1 MPSAIAWFIVSDSCE
16 KHPEFKLCWYKPVNE
31 SNAPLSLA
39 GTPAA
44 SPLGYT
50 SWMLGQAAREPLFIM
65 VVIYIF
71 FPYFSNV
78 VIGDPVR
85 GQTMVGALNASAGLF
100 MAFTV
105 PFMGAI
111 ADKIGRR
118 KPWILVSYCIMGA
131 AGIGLWWILPAGEGL
146 GVTWGS
152 ALILVFLVAFGYAEV
167 FHNSMLSSVAPVDKT
182 GLISGLG
189 FALANLC
196 AIIFLLFVLI
206 AFALPGLMDLGFI
219 PDEPLFGLDR
229 STHGHDRIV
238 GPIGGAWL
246 FLAIIPLLLF
256 TPDGKASGRS
266 LSADVRSGLQDVMG
280 TIRQLKHYSN
290 VAIFLLARMFFNDGM
305 MGVVIFSGVY
315 ASGTFGWDTT
325 SLLVLGLVTTISAM
339 IGVFIGGF
347 LDDRF
352 GSLVTL
358 KFAVGLMAVLL
369 LALISIQP
377 DTIWFVVGV
386 STEPVWASPV
396 FSTIAEITYFLTFQL
411 FAASALIGLSTSR
424 TMMARISPPERTTQ
438 FFGLYSL
445 SGTVTAFLAPLMVA
459 TLTGWFQ
466 SQRIGFGSLLILI
479 VIGGA
484 LLLKVREERATAAP
498 G

>member
-1 MPSAIAWFIVSDSCE
+1 
-16 KHPEFKLCWYKPVNE
+16 
-31 SNAPLSLA
+31 
-39 GTPAA
+39 
-44 SPLGYT
+44 
-50 SWMLGQAAREPLFIM
+50 MLGQAAREPLFII

-85 GQTMVGALNASAGLF
+85 GQTVVGALNASAGLF

-146 GVTWGS
+146 GVTLGS

-167 FHNSMLSSVAPVDKT
+167 FHNSMLASVAPVEKT

-196 AIIFLLFVLI
+196 GIILLLFVLF
-206 AFALPGLMDLGFI
+206 AFALPGVMELSFI

-238 GPIGGAWL
+238 GPVGGAWL
-246 FLAIIPLLLF
+246 FLAMLPMMLF
-256 TPDGKASGRS
+256 TPDGEASKRS
-266 LSADVRSGLQDVMG
+266 LSADVRSGLQDVLA
-280 TIRQLKHYSN
+280 TIRQLKHYAN

-315 ASGTFGWDTT
+315 ASGIFGWDTT
-325 SLLVLGLVTTISAM
+325 SLLLLGLCTTVSAM
-339 IGVFIGGF
+339 TGVFIGGF

-358 KFAVGLMAVLL
+358 KFAVGMMSLL
-369 LALISIQP
+369 LLILISIQP
-377 DTIWFVVGV
+377 DAVLFTIGV
-386 STEPVWASPV
+386 STEPVWAAPV
-396 FSTIAEITYFLTFQL
+396 FRTIAEITYFLTFQF
-411 FAASALIGLSTSR
+411 FAAFSLIGLSTSR
-424 TMMARISPPERTTQ
+424 TLMARISPPERTTQ
-438 FFGLYSL
+438 FFGLYGL

-459 TLTGWFQ
+459 TMTGWFQ
-466 SQRIGFGSLLILI
+466 SQRIGFASLLILI
-479 VIGGA
+479 VTGA
-484 LLLKVREERATAAP
+484 ILLLKVSEERASLAP